1 MELYWNLYLIL
12 LVNDKECQSM
22 LSRPMIRKIFSLLN
36 SQYIDR
42 EGRLKALKA
51 ARSLGERTCIDFIL
65 HHQNP
70 QQLTANL
77 WSAVRSRG
85 CQFLGPGQTRK
96 YISCLFVLI
105 LYLAMQEEVLK
116 LILLALEDGSALSRK
131 VLVLFVVQKLAP
143 QYPRASKTSVGHV
156 VQLLYRASCFKVKK

>member
-1 MELYWNLYLIL
+1 
-12 LVNDKECQSM
+12 
-22 LSRPMIRKIFSLLN
+22 MIRKIFSLLN

-85 CQFLGPGQTRK
+85 CQFLGPGQT
-96 YISCLFVLI
+96 F
-105 LYLAMQEEVLK
+105 
-116 LILLALEDGSALSRK
+116 LL
-131 VLVLFVVQKLAP
+131 
-143 QYPRASKTSVGHV
+143 SKTPS
-156 VQLLYRASCFKVKK
+156 LISSLWFSYARRSIEINSSRP

>member
-1 MELYWNLYLIL
+1 MKLDDESKSYFNRTQTILGEISILIKPISKIL
-12 LVNDKECQSM
+12 IYFILFFAYFCLVNDKECSSI

-85 CQFLGPGQTRK
+85 CQFLGPGWNTFF
-96 YISCLFVLI
+96 FVF
-105 LYLAMQEEVLK
+105 
-116 LILLALEDGSALSRK
+116 LSK
-131 VLVLFVVQKLAP
+131 INPGFI
-143 QYPRASKTSVGHV
+143 
-156 VQLLYRASCFKVKK
+156 

>member
-1 MELYWNLYLIL
+1 MKLDDESKSYFNRTQNILGEMAILIKPISKTKPSNSIGL
-12 LVNDKECQSM
+12 FVDSCFLVNDKESSAI

-42 EGRLKALKA
+42 EGRFKALKA

-85 CQFLGPGQTRK
+85 CQFLGPG
-96 YISCLFVLI
+96 
-105 LYLAMQEEVLK
+105 
-116 LILLALEDGSALSRK
+116 
-131 VLVLFVVQKLAP
+131 
-143 QYPRASKTSVGHV
+143 
-156 VQLLYRASCFKVKK
+156 